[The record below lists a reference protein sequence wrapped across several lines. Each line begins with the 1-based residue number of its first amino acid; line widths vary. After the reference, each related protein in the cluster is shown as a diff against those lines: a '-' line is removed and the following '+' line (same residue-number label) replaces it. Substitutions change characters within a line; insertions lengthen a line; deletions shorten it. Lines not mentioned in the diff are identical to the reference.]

1 MAKLSYWER
10 RQAQNMYEYMQS
22 AEAVSEEIAKLYRR
36 ASGYISTML
45 DEIFEKY
52 QTKHNLTDDEARQLL
67 SMMHDKTSIADLMEK
82 LREVSAKDENR
93 KAILAQLESAAY
105 QSRLERLQQL
115 QNQIDYIMSNVYQQE
130 KDFNTS
136 HYVDL
141 ANESYYKGIY
151 DIQQMAGAAFS
162 FNYVDAKTIDR
173 VINSKWSGKNYSQR
187 IWGNTKAFA
196 QDIKEE
202 LLINLVTGRTN
213 REVADIIANKYH
225 VEALKARRL
234 VRTESNY
241 VATELN
247 FKAYEDVGVEKYK
260 YLATLD
266 LRTSEICR
274 NMDGKIFPVSERTIG
289 VNCPP
294 LHPWCRS
301 TTICVISEELLEKLQ
316 RSARDPETG
325 ELIKV
330 PLSMTYEQWYDK
342 YVKGNTKAQ
351 AEEQKIKNRASDRKQ
366 HKEYRELLGDSVPE
380 KIDDFQDM
388 KYTNSEKWKFI
399 KLDYSRQIKLME
411 HPELKLPNADRAVL
425 PDGKFTDYLLGG
437 TNPKGLAKGAAFS
450 DRLGYGMNNWKDLQ
464 SEIFKGASKYPAI
477 QNGSNPYGMK
487 YEQKMVLQGKKGTP
501 ANVVVGWLQKL
512 DGSMNMTSAYVKE
525 VK

>member
-22 AEAVSEEIAKLYRR
+22 AEEVSAEIEKLYRR
-36 ASGYISTML
+36 ASRYISTML
-45 DEIFEKY
+45 DDIFEKY
-52 QTKHNLTDDEARQLL
+52 KTKHNLTENEARQLL
-67 SMMHDKTSIADLMEK
+67 SMMHDKTSIAELIEK

-93 KAILAQLESAAY
+93 KSILAQLESAAY

-187 IWGNTKAFA
+187 IWNNTKALA
-196 QDIKEE
+196 QDIKGE

-274 NMDGKIFPVSERTIG
+274 NMDGKIFSVSERTIG

-316 RSARDPETG
+316 RSARDPVTG

-342 YVKGNTKAQ
+342 YVKGNPKAQ
-351 AEEQKIKNRASDRKQ
+351 AEEQKIKNRASDLAQ
-366 HKEYRELLGDSVPE
+366 HKEYRKQFGDSVPE

-388 KYTNSEKWKFI
+388 KYNNTDQWNVIHTKYLDAKLREKIRSDAII
-399 KLDYSRQIKLME
+399 KKIKDGSQGKHIIGHNNYIKGRSYLTVDME
-411 HPELKLPNADRAVL
+411 EAQKLVDKYAGTGKIQR
-425 PDGKFTDYLLGG
+425 DGKNRWSNKEIVIADKVIGVSIEPATGKESPTKRFTIHYSKNG
-437 TNPKGLAKGAAFS
+437 THIVPSEEAK
-450 DRLGYGMNNWKDLQ
+450 
-464 SEIFKGASKYPAI
+464 
-477 QNGSNPYGMK
+477 
-487 YEQKMVLQGKKGTP
+487 
-501 ANVVVGWLQKL
+501 
-512 DGSMNMTSAYVKE
+512 
-525 VK
+525 